1 MVEFRPHRL
10 RIRSTTGHRDDATGD
25 WIADTESWS
34 DPIPC
39 RYVANGT
46 GQQIKLDDGT
56 FYTFPT
62 WFISTLMTESIGMA
76 TWFAY
81 TTKPG
86 TCKANSPLLA
96 PTKDSSIRNYGYE
109 DDYPYQRN

>member
-56 FYTFPT
+56 FYTFSYVVYLDPDDR
-62 WFISTLMTESIGMA
+62 I
-76 TWFAY
+76 Y